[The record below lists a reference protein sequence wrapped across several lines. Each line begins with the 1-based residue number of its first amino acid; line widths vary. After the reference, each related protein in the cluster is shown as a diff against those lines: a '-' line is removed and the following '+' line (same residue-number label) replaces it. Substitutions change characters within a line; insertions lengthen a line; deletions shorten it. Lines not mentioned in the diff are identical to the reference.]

1 MQKVQSGVMAVHIIL
16 SPMTGTV
23 LTAVRNLVSRLKV
36 LPSQIVIES
45 TGMQC
50 AYREDRLAKK

>member
-23 LTAVRNLVSRLKV
+23 PTAVQNLVSRLKAFHRNKR
-36 LPSQIVIES
+36 SNEKAQS
-45 TGMQC
+45 TQSSTC
-50 AYREDRLAKK
+50 CRQ

>member
-23 LTAVRNLVSRLKV
+23 PTAVQNLVSRPK
-36 LPSQIVIES
+36 
-45 TGMQC
+45 
-50 AYREDRLAKK
+50 AFHRK